1 MLFHVF
7 HEMIDDELG
16 TLIVNLHNLPDF
28 SVSYLNQIWLLV
40 CFTGSAPHK
49 HNPAYQLTLYLS
61 PPPLQQIPLL
71 HETVVLLG
79 KYVNEPW
86 SEHDSDTCDL

>member
-1 MLFHVF
+1 MLFHVV

-40 CFTGSAPHK
+40 CFTGSA
-49 HNPAYQLTLYLS
+49 YQLTLHLS
-61 PPPLQQIPLL
+61 PPPLQQIPLS

-79 KYVNEPW
+79 
-86 SEHDSDTCDL
+86 